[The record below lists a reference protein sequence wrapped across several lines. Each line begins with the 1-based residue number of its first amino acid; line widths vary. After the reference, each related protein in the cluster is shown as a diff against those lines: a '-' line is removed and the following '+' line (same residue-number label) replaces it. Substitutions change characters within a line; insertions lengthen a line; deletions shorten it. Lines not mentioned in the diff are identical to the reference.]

1 MKNKKENIKKFKD
14 YSNVDFGENIILIL
28 LKIKLNNSNHRRIKF
43 TEKSSQ
49 SHLGSLFFLL
59 FFL

>member
-1 MKNKKENIKKFKD
+1 MKNKKENKKKFKD
-14 YSNVDFGENIILIL
+14 YSNVDFGEHIILIL

-49 SHLGSLFFLL
+49 S
-59 FFL
+59 

>member
-14 YSNVDFGENIILIL
+14 YSNVDFGEHIILIL

-49 SHLGSLFFLL
+49 S
-59 FFL
+59 

>member
-1 MKNKKENIKKFKD
+1 MVTSKKKNIIFKAKKFKD
-14 YSNVDFGENIILIL
+14 YSNVDFGEHIILIL

-49 SHLGSLFFLL
+49 S
-59 FFL
+59 